1 MSTAP
6 SPSRGQPEAVP
17 VARLLRRLR
26 GAIEADRRFSDLWVA
41 GEVVNLV
48 RARSGHVY
56 FTLSEPGGALRC
68 ALFRHRSRSAG
79 QGRRLEDGAAVLAH
93 GSLSVYEERG
103 DLQLIVDF
111 VQPAGA
117 GAAAAEFERRRARFE
132 QEGLF
137 DPARK
142 RALPRFPRRIGVVT
156 SPQGAVLHDVR
167 TVLARRWPLATLL
180 VQPTAVQGAEAA
192 GEIASAIRAVAEPR
206 GASGRPLAPPEVVI
220 VARGGGAAEDLWAFN
235 EEAVVRAIFGCPLP
249 VVSAVG
255 HETDVTLAD
264 LVADVRAPTPSAAA
278 ELVAPDR
285 EALGAR
291 VARDRAG
298 LDSALAAALDARR
311 ARLREREAALERS
324 LPDGDRARLRLRALG
339 DQMARAAGAGIA
351 SRRGGLGRLAERVA
365 ALSPA
370 GTLARGY
377 ALVSRPDGS
386 AVVSAAGLAEGER
399 VLLRLRDGA
408 RGARVESP
416 P

>member
-1 MSTAP
+1 MSGAP
-6 SPSRGQPEAVP
+6 STSSGQPEAVP
-17 VARLLRRLR
+17 VTRLLRRLR
-26 GAIEADRRFSDLWVA
+26 GVLEADQRFREIWVA

-48 RARSGHVY
+48 RARSGHIY
-56 FTLSEPGGALRC
+56 FTLADAGGALRC
-68 ALFRHRSRSAG
+68 AFFRNRNAG
-79 QGRRLEDGAAVLAH
+79 QARRLGDGEAVLAY
-93 GSLSVYEERG
+93 GSLSLYEERG
-103 DLQLIVDF
+103 ELQLIVDF

-142 RALPRFPRRIGVVT
+142 RALPRFPRRVGVVT

-192 GEIASAIRAVAEPR
+192 GEIASAIRAVASPR
-206 GASGRPLAPPEVVI
+206 SASGQPLTPPEVVI

-235 EEAVVRAIFGCPLP
+235 EEAVVRAIFGCPVP

-285 EALGAR
+285 DALGAR
-291 VARDRAG
+291 IARDRAR
-298 LDSALAAALDARR
+298 LDTALAGALDALR
-311 ARLREREAALERS
+311 ARLRERKAALGRA
-324 LPDGDRARLRLRALG
+324 LPDCGEGRLRLRAAREA
-339 DQMARAAGAGIA
+339 MVRAAEAGIA
-351 SRRGGLGRLAERVA
+351 GRRGGLGRLAERIA
-365 ALSPA
+365 ALSPS

-377 ALVSRPDGS
+377 ALVSRADGS
-386 AVVSAAGLAEGER
+386 AVVSAAALSEGER